1 MCNNIKSKALGV
13 RIRSLLLVFL
23 LIISISTMVACD
35 DKEDVVTTQEFVVTT
50 QEFELVSCY
59 IEYRNITNGFGGVVR
74 IDEYLHYSYVDK
86 NGKVIFEEKTFGS
99 YLNFQVTEETPK
111 YIIETDGNN
120 KTYTFQL
127 TREMYKNIN
136 DSQQ

>member
-1 MCNNIKSKALGV
+1 MYSNIKSKKLGV
-13 RIRSLLLVFL
+13 NLRRVIIAFL
-23 LIISISTMVACD
+23 LIATIFTMVGCQQD
-35 DKEDVVTTQEFVVTT
+35 EGEVTT
-50 QEFELVSCY
+50 QEFELVTCY
-59 IEYRNITNGFGGVVR
+59 IEYRNVTNGFGGVVR
-74 IDEYLHYSYVDK
+74 IDEYLHYGYVDES
-86 NGKVIFEEKTFGS
+86 GKVIFDEMSFGS

-111 YIIETDGNN
+111 LIIEATRNS

>member
-1 MCNNIKSKALGV
+1 MYNSIKSKALGV

-23 LIISISTMVACD
+23 LLISMFTIVACD
-35 DKEDVVTTQEFVVTT
+35 DKEDVVTT

-74 IDEYLHYSYVDK
+74 IDEYLHYGYVDE

-111 YIIETDGNN
+111 YIIETNGNK